1 MDKIDMLFK
10 EYNVTKSEQKQ
21 IMDVFDKYR
30 NQIASGENVNYAM
43 YESDIINIF
52 GGDMIAMR
60 HTLPIEY
67 DFCGYVDKAF
77 AVYLWWDGVVEA
89 WLCDF
94 PKYGGKI
101 ER

>member
-10 EYNVTKSEQKQ
+10 EYNVTKIEQKQ

-30 NQIASGENVNYAM
+30 NQIASGEKVNYAM

-52 GGDMIAMR
+52 GGDMMAMR
-60 HTLPIEY
+60 HTPPIEY
-67 DFCGYVDKAF
+67 HFCEYVAKEF
-77 AVYLWWDGVVEA
+77 AEDMRWEEVFQALYG
-89 WLCDF
+89 DF